1 MFERRKDDA
10 TAFLERIQK
19 SVGKYDLI
27 YTRSAQGRPILLEAR
42 IKALGNKQERTITRK
57 KSHVQLGMTI
67 SSKLTMTFYHDI
79 INKQHCIGESYEI
92 YTHFLRP

>member
-1 MFERRKDDA
+1 MPSMFERRKDDA

-27 YTRSAQGRPILLEAR
+27 YIRSAQGRPILLEAR

-57 KSHVQLGMTI
+57 KVMTI

-79 INKQHCIGESYEI
+79 INKQHCIGESYDI

>member
-27 YTRSAQGRPILLEAR
+27 YIRSAQGRPILEAR

-57 KSHVQLGMTI
+57 KVM
-67 SSKLTMTFYHDI
+67 SSL
-79 INKQHCIGESYEI
+79 E
-92 YTHFLRP
+92 

>member
-1 MFERRKDDA
+1 MPSMFERRKDDA

-27 YTRSAQGRPILLEAR
+27 YIRSEQGRPILLEAR

-57 KSHVQLGMTI
+57 KVM
-67 SSKLTMTFYHDI
+67 SSL
-79 INKQHCIGESYEI
+79 E
-92 YTHFLRP
+92 

>member
-27 YTRSAQGRPILLEAR
+27 YIRSAQGRPI
-42 IKALGNKQERTITRK
+42 TRK
-57 KSHVQLGMTI
+57 KVM
-67 SSKLTMTFYHDI
+67 SSL
-79 INKQHCIGESYEI
+79 E
-92 YTHFLRP
+92 